1 MKLPLLIP
9 SSALTLEG
17 LEMHH
22 QPVSVPSRDSI
33 SLYIRTIS
41 FAELNN
47 SRSSRYYFGAE
58 GPFVYSID
66 F

>member
-1 MKLPLLIP
+1 MKLSLLNP

-22 QPVSVPSRDSI
+22 QPVSMPSRNSF

-41 FAELNN
+41 FTELNN
-47 SRSSRYYFGAE
+47 SRSSRYYFGVE
-58 GPFVYSID
+58 GPLAYFID